1 MYEFFLINLI
11 IIVENLV
18 DTLTYSKQ
26 EDITSSSV
34 EIQIVLD
41 RNPYS
46 YAIQYIFTSCIIILM
61 SYCAFWISK
70 LKVTAR
76 MVLAILSFL
85 ITM

>member
-46 YAIQYIFTSCIIILM
+46 YAI
-61 SYCAFWISK
+61 
-70 LKVTAR
+70 
-76 MVLAILSFL
+76 
-85 ITM
+85 